1 LAPEESLGRRDDI
14 IGARDLMNA
23 TKKMTAWLDAIPYS
37 AIALFLRLVAAHP
50 FFVSGQTKIEGPTIG
65 REIFGLDLTMQIP
78 TSIRS
83 ATFALFADE
92 YKLPLLSPNIAA
104 YVATAIEL
112 LLPVLLMLG
121 LLTRL
126 SALGLLAMT
135 MVIQIFVYPDAW
147 WTAHAYWA
155 ALLVVLIARG
165 PGAIS
170 LDRLIFRK

>member
-1 LAPEESLGRRDDI
+1 
-14 IGARDLMNA
+14 MNM
-23 TKKMTAWLDAIPYS
+23 TKGIAAWLDAIPYS
-37 AIALFLRLVAAHP
+37 MIALFLRVVAAHP

-78 TSIRS
+78 TSIRG

-92 YKLPLLSPNIAA
+92 YKLPFLSPNAA
-104 YVATAIEL
+104 ACVTTAMEFVLPL
-112 LLPVLLMLG
+112 LLLLG

-147 WTAHAYWA
+147 WTAHAYWV
-155 ALLVVLIARG
+155 ALLIVLIARG
-165 PGAIS
+165 PGAVS